1 MPIHGSFQQGRPP
14 VARIPRWLP
23 RRAVRPEP
31 GLGGAGEPGREGG
44 GGGGGGEGAGAGA
57 GAGEE
62 VVVVEAVVRHERR
75 LGAGGA
81 PTAPSRARAV
91 CVILLKCITNSEW
104 LP

>member
-1 MPIHGSFQQGRPP
+1 MEAMFRTVISLKVAAIPHRHLYKVKTGLSMVERSRGGRAAAAAAGKEQER
-14 VARIPRWLP
+14 AR
-23 RRAVRPEP
+23 AQE
-31 GLGGAGEPGREGG
+31 
-44 GGGGGGEGAGAGA
+44 
-57 GAGEE
+57 EE

-81 PTAPSRARAV
+81 RRAPSRARAV